1 MFGLLKRLFR
11 RSPQATWH
19 QLYVIYTR
27 DSAPPGWAASIGAS
41 TAISTEFRTREED
54 EGLFASAAEE
64 LAWLGDTKAD
74 ALAACQGAVHL
85 GASYPADEKTFL
97 KVAGLA
103 CDLASRESGYLSSV
117 GACATYRA
125 EEWRKDLGEFAI
137 AKLTKLHI
145 VGDDGP
151 AWVHSHGLRQFDLPE
166 LEIKQVPAE
175 LIDAA
180 CRCIWGIAEWMR
192 TGERFE
198 DGHTIEDPRNP
209 GNWAICQSIRA
220 EENDDHGEPHYA
232 LLRLSDCE
240 SGGHRTR
247 PGLTRFLRG
256 FTEAE

>member
-1 MFGLLKRLFR
+1 MFGLLKRLLR

-19 QLYVIYTR
+19 QLYIIYTR
-27 DSAPPGWAASIGAS
+27 DSSPPTWAASIGAS
-41 TAISTEFRTREED
+41 TPVTREFHTREED
-54 EGLFASAAEE
+54 EGLFVAAAAEV
-64 LAWLGDTKAD
+64 ARLGDSEAET
-74 ALAACQGAVHL
+74 LAACQGAVRL
-85 GASYPADEKTFL
+85 GASYPADEKIFL
-97 KVAGLA
+97 EVARLA

-125 EEWRKDLGEFAI
+125 DEWRKELGEFDI
-137 AKLTKLHI
+137 SKLTNIHI
-145 VGDDGP
+145 VGDEGS

-180 CRCIWGIAEWMR
+180 SRCIWGMAEWMR
-192 TGERFE
+192 AGERFG
-198 DGHTIEDPRNP
+198 DGHTVEVPWNP

-220 EENDDHGEPHYA
+220 EENEDHGEPHYA

-240 SGGHRTR
+240 PGGHRTR

-256 FTEAE
+256 FPEAE